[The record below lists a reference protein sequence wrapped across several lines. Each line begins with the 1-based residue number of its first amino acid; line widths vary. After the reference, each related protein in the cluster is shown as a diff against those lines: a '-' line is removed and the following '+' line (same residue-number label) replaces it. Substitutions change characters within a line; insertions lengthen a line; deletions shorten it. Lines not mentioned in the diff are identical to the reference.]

1 MDFNDASS
9 FMQFDSATTS
19 LTKTRSDLK
28 YYAIDNSCKSPLKV
42 IFLGG
47 GYLHKQS

>member
-1 MDFNDASS
+1 MDFNAATS

-19 LTKTRSDLK
+19 LIKTRQHLE

-42 IFLGG
+42 ILGG
-47 GYLHKQS
+47 ILHKQS

>member
-19 LTKTRSDLK
+19 LTKTRLHLK

-42 IFLGG
+42 IWGG
-47 GYLHKQS
+47 ILHKQS

>member
-19 LTKTRSDLK
+19 LIKTRQHFE

-42 IFLGG
+42 IWGG
-47 GYLHKQS
+47 DIT